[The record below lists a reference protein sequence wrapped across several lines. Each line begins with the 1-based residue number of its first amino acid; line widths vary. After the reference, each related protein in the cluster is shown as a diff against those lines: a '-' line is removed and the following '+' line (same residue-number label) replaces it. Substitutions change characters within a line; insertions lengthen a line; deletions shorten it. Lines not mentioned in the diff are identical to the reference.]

1 MTLNSVKIIIKLLQK
16 AIFRKKLYTRLIIY
30 KIIHEF
36 IDDTIIIAGLN
47 KISIIEKYLQ
57 TIKVQ
62 R

>member
-1 MTLNSVKIIIKLLQK
+1 MTLHSIEIIIKLLQK
-16 AIFRKKLYTRLIIY
+16 AMFRKKLHTRLIIH

-47 KISIIEKYLQ
+47 KISIIERYLQ
-57 TIKVQ
+57 AIKVQ